1 MLACLPD
8 LQTSEKP
15 VGIVD
20 IGASALTFAALL
32 RGQVIYSR
40 LQNFGG
46 DQYSQALASF
56 TA

>member
-1 MLACLPD
+1 MRSDAPCWLPARPAN
-8 LQTSEKP
+8 LEKP

-40 LQNFGG
+40 LQNWW
-46 DQYSQALASF
+46 
-56 TA
+56 